1 MISPCSKRDTVTYFL
16 PFYNVSKPICSRV
29 EYYARKKKKERFT
42 NQTYTRNYLVR
53 FLWNKVETKT
63 FVLDE
68 LKISQKNSTHSTAS
82 KYLIIVSRRRNF
94 PLENE
99 F

>member
-1 MISPCSKRDTVTYFL
+1 MR
-16 PFYNVSKPICSRV
+16 
-29 EYYARKKKKERFT
+29 EKKKKERFT
-42 NQTYTRNYLVR
+42 DQTYTRNYLVR

-94 PLENE
+94 PLDNE
-99 F
+99 L

>member
-1 MISPCSKRDTVTYFL
+1 MR
-16 PFYNVSKPICSRV
+16 
-29 EYYARKKKKERFT
+29 EKKKKERFT
-42 NQTYTRNYLVR
+42 DQTYTRNYLVR

-68 LKISQKNSTHSTAS
+68 LKIWSVRKILRSTAS